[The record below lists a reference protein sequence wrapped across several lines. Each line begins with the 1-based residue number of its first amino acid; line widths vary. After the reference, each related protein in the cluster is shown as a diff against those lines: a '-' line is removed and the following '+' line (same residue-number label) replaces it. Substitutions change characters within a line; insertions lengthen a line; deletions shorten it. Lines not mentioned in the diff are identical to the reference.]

1 MRARTHHRPHPT
13 VDNPRQ
19 LGITAQLCTVT
30 SWRFPA
36 LTPESR
42 AGARGTD
49 AVRRALANARQM
61 RRRSTTGSRDLAGR
75 RARRRANLRGRSPGY
90 SGPAPD
96 TIDPQ
101 RLDSVLA
108 EYVEDRGWELPL
120 AQARV
125 FAEWP
130 SLVGREVAAHCEP
143 VTLRGGELRVSAES
157 TAWATQLRLLS
168 ATMLARLVAELGPQV
183 VTRLVITGADR
194 AELATR
200 QVLRPGRARPP
211 GHLWLTGRAPA
222 RGRPSESAERQ
233 HAVAESGPVWDPA
246 RTAGVARLR
255 RVGVCTTP
263 GLGVVVG

>member
-1 MRARTHHRPHPT
+1 MPTHSDEPMPTTRPPGVNESPVTAPSTTGGGQLSSIGDNRLGPPEEPARSG
-13 VDNPRQ
+13 DE
-19 LGITAQLCTVT
+19 
-30 SWRFPA
+30 PA
-36 LTPESR
+36 GGST
-42 AGARGTD
+42 ARGGD

-61 RRRSTTGSRDLAGR
+61 RRRSGASSRDLAGR

-96 TIDPQ
+96 ASDPQ

-108 EYVEDRGWELPL
+108 EYVDEQGWELPL

-183 VTRLVITGADR
+183 VTRLVISAPTGPSWR
-194 AELATR
+194 H
-200 QVLRPGRARPP
+200 GRFSVR
-211 GHLWLTGRAPA
+211 GA
-222 RGRPSESAERQ
+222 RGPRDTY
-233 HAVAESGPVWDPA
+233 G
-246 RTAGVARLR
+246 
-255 RVGVCTTP
+255 
-263 GLGVVVG
+263 